1 MHKYLICGPQGSGKG
16 TQSRLL
22 CAAHDYAHIS
32 IGDIFRWHMSNH
44 TKLAARI
51 RRIMDSGRL
60 VPDEIVEKVVR
71 ERLEQHDFNFGFV
84 LDGFP
89 RTRPQAEYLFENWDV
104 TKVIYLDIP
113 DDIVVERVMRR
124 AQMGLGGGFTKRADD
139 NPETLKVRLEEY
151 YNKTKPVLELYRRKG
166 CWSPLT
172 ATCPFAKSLRRF
184 RRRSS
189 LRPPSPPPKH
199 WRTSRKVEYRAPRG
213 REVGSGTQTAGV
225 PA

>member
-1 MHKYLICGPQGSGKG
+1 MHKYIICGPQGSGKG

-166 CWSPLT
+166 LLVTIDGDLSIREVFAQISQALELT
-172 ATCPFAKSLRRF
+172 PAE
-184 RRRSS
+184 
-189 LRPPSPPPKH
+189 PPPKH

-213 REVGSGTQTAGV
+213 RVGSGTQAAGG